1 MAPTRMDIVSTIVQ
15 NGDIVELDQNIGTM
29 VPTVDFVT
37 LVSSFTIMIGLEHI
51 NHWCM
56 NVQLFIQS
64 YSLIDNSSASRALQG
79 DV

>member
-1 MAPTRMDIVSTIVQ
+1 MEESPLAPTRMDIVSTIVQ

-37 LVSSFTIMIGLEHI
+37 LVSSFTIIIGLEHI

-64 YSLIDNSSASRALQG
+64 YSLIDTILFSY
-79 DV
+79 